1 MITENYPMRVL
12 ADLGRVRVVC
22 ACENERR
29 IDVAVKHRDMP
40 VQAFARALRCG
51 ACGRKGGK
59 ALIAMMPAHR
69 AEAPRPVSLFD
80 HPAAHRAPRR
90 KASMIERGFAL
101 ADRQRTDAIKAL
113 YPDIEERI
121 AAEERF
127 QKNAKLIRALLGWS
141 NEVFEED

>member
-90 KASMIERGFAL
+90 KTSMIERGFAL
-101 ADRQRTDAIKAL
+101 ADRQRADAIKAA
-113 YPDIEERI
+113 YPDIEARI
-121 AAEERF
+121 AEEDRWRS
-127 QKNAKLIRALLGWS
+127 NARLIRALIGRV
-141 NEVFEED
+141 ND